1 MRTPKPDE
9 YLTINDAAQ
18 DFGYC
23 SPSTLRKA
31 AQDGKLR
38 HVRAGPRAILTT
50 YDWVLDWHAEH
61 DGRGRPRGQNAH
73 RR

>member
-1 MRTPKPDE
+1 MRTPKPAD
-9 YLTINDAAQ
+9 YLTIPAAAHT
-18 DFGYC
+18 FGYR

-50 YDWVLDWHAEH
+50 EDWVLDWEAEH
-61 DGRGRPRGQNAH
+61 DGRGRPRGSA
-73 RR
+73 RP